1 MKRDRKSRSKKALR
15 DLNRENLKAI
25 ESVDTM
31 KHSKVTCTNTYDYA
45 GSHRRSAFEMFSDS
59 SADRIEIK
67 PSKAQP
73 ESDQLFKV
81 EIKPKKS

>member
-1 MKRDRKSRSKKALR
+1 
-15 DLNRENLKAI
+15 LKAI

-59 SADRIEIK
+59 SVDRIEIK

-73 ESDQLFKV
+73 VSD
-81 EIKPKKS
+81 